1 MSDEKTVEE
10 IAQDYTAMGHSVT
23 LITDIIAGNAMADDT
38 AEDKQGC
45 VDRNVEHLELMVAK
59 DYWTDEDMTAVNSA
73 ITAGNGYTAQGINM
87 ETKSN
92 VITIDG
98 TEYSQDDLDDSQTYL
113 INQIKDLQGKSA
125 NLRFQLDQVTVAQ
138 NAFTNSLITSLKNE
152 EVIENMNESTA

>member
-1 MSDEKTVEE
+1 MDKTTEE

-73 ITAGNGYTAQGINM
+73 ITA
-87 ETKSN
+87 
-92 VITIDG
+92 
-98 TEYSQDDLDDSQTYL
+98 
-113 INQIKDLQGKSA
+113 
-125 NLRFQLDQVTVAQ
+125 
-138 NAFTNSLITSLKNE
+138 
-152 EVIENMNESTA
+152 